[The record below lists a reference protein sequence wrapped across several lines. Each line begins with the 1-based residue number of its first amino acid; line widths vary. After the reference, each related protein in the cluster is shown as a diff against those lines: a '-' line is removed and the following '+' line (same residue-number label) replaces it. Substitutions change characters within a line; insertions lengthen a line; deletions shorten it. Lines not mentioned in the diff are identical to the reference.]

1 MKKVIGITGS
11 IATGKSSVS
20 NYIKS
25 KGYVV
30 IDSDE
35 LVHKLYLK
43 DGILYNKLISY
54 FGESIKGIDQIDRNA
69 LRNIV
74 FNDMNKLQALNSI
87 THPIIFDELKKVI
100 ESLNVDLIF
109 IDVPLLFEAGFEKL
123 CDKVVVVYTNIDI
136 EIKRLMKR
144 DNINKDE
151 AYLKISKQMSIEE
164 KVKKAYYVID
174 NSRDFNNTKK
184 QIDELLERI

>member
-43 DGILYNKLISY
+43 DSILYNKLISY

-151 AYLKISKQMSIEE
+151 AYLKISKQIGID
-164 KVKKAYYVID
+164 VKAKRADYVID

>member
-43 DGILYNKLISY
+43 DGILYSKLISY

-87 THPIIFDELKKVI
+87 THPIIFDELKRVI

-151 AYLKISKQMSIEE
+151 AYLKISKQIGIEA
-164 KVKKAYYVID
+164 KVKKADYVID

>member
-151 AYLKISKQMSIEE
+151 AYLKISKQIGIEA
-164 KVKKAYYVID
+164 KAKRADYVID

>member
-151 AYLKISKQMSIEE
+151 ACLKISKQMSIEE